1 MLPAGLSTAAEA
13 GLSAPP
19 LPLLHR
25 LAIAYLLL
33 PVLVWLLG
41 WLEWWFGIPLA
52 ALTAAGAW
60 RLLGG
65 PWRPTR
71 PRRTT
76 GILLLI
82 ALVWVM
88 LSPAGGYF
96 GWSVTDWIAH
106 RAFFLDLTNR
116 PWPVYLPGY
125 IDEAPPLLRYYTAWY
140 LVPSLFGKWFG
151 AAALNWAVPLWT
163 WCGVGL
169 ILLLFARGLPLIQ
182 AVAAT
187 FVLVLFSGLDAL
199 EFLLHYGLRD
209 GALNLAAQ
217 FAGGSLEWNY
227 AWGPSRLAYLSIM
240 ECLLWAPQHFTVAGL
255 GTLLIVQLSRQPR
268 FLEAS
273 GVVLACACMWSPLVA
288 VGLLALATGLL
299 IQNGIRPCLSWQN
312 LCAAPLLA
320 SLFGLYLASDLS
332 VFQQGWVWEIFDSQR
347 QLAVAMASAYL
358 AEFLLLALLLWRAKP
373 EILRNP
379 FFVSALVT
387 LFVLFWFQY
396 GSVRIND
403 LSMRTGLPGNMVLA
417 YCAARVIAGCLPSGN
432 FRPSWVQNS
441 RHWNLPAGLLAAAL
455 LIGSLGAVSELLTRT
470 RSGLWLPYELG
481 NWSLVIDRGKYA
493 LRSLYVRHEVPKHLQ
508 MLLRDSEED
517 DFDRGELLIESDY
530 DVYRKANRLIF
541 ASDSCGPMD
550 GFFAQAYPL
559 DQRSLPRRNQG
570 FEHLNTEVLTPFV
583 SKGDGNCVTAA
594 RLPQYALAC
603 IRAGQRDPSG
613 RLIWQGQYA
622 FTRCPAAS
630 AGQ

>member
-1 MLPAGLSTAAEA
+1 MKQEA
-13 GLSAPP
+13 P
-19 LPLLHR
+19 LPLPHR

-76 GILLLI
+76 GVLLLI

-96 GWSVTDWIAH
+96 GWTVTDWIVH
-106 RAFFLDLTNR
+106 RALFLDLTNR
-116 PWPVYLPGY
+116 PWPAHLPGY
-125 IDEAPPLLRYYTAWY
+125 TDETPPLLRYYAAWH

-151 AAALNWAVPLWT
+151 AAALNWAIPLWT

-169 ILLLFARGLPLIQ
+169 ILLLFARRLPLIQ
-182 AVAAT
+182 AVAAA
-187 FVLVLFSGLDAL
+187 FVLMLFSGLDAL

-209 GALNLAAQ
+209 GILNLAAQ

-227 AWGPSRLAYLSIM
+227 VWGPSRLAYLSIM
-240 ECLLWAPQHFTVAGL
+240 ECLLWGPQHFTVAGL

-268 FLEAS
+268 FLEAG

-312 LCAAPLLA
+312 LCVAPVLAA
-320 SLFGLYLASDLS
+320 LFGLYLANDLP
-332 VFQQGWVWEIFDSQR
+332 VIQQGWVWEIFDSQR
-347 QLAVAMASAYL
+347 QLAVAMSSAYL
-358 AEFLLLALLLWRAKP
+358 AEFLLLAVLLWWAKP

-379 FFVSALVT
+379 FFIAALVS
-387 LFVLFWFQY
+387 LLALFWFQY

-403 LSMRTGLPGNMVLA
+403 LAMRAGLPGNMVLA

-432 FRPSWVQNS
+432 FKRSRMQKG
-441 RHWNLPAGLLAAAL
+441 RHWNLPAGFLAAAL
-455 LIGSLGAVSELLTRT
+455 LIGSLGAVSELLTRI
-470 RSGLWLPYELG
+470 RSGFWLPYELG
-481 NWSLVIDRGKYA
+481 NWSLVVDRGEYVLRRYA
-493 LRSLYVRHEVPKHLQ
+493 QREVPGYLQ
-508 MLLRDSEED
+508 MLLRDAEED
-517 DFDRGELLIESDY
+517 GFDRGELLIESDY

-541 ASDSCGPMD
+541 ASDSCDLTD
-550 GFFAQAYPL
+550 GFFAQAYPMDSGQL
-559 DQRSLPRRNQG
+559 AGQNQG
-570 FEHLNTEVLTPFV
+570 FEHLNIEVPTFV
-583 SKGDGNCVTAA
+583 SKGGGNCVTAA

-613 RLIWQGQYA
+613 QLIWQGQYA
-622 FTRCPAAS
+622 YTHCPAAS